1 MNEKIAVFVSGKGS
15 NAQKIQAFFELD
27 PLIHV
32 ELILS
37 EKQNPS
43 LERWCLEKSVRFS
56 IIDQGQ
62 ASNTEHLHAH
72 CSALGAQW
80 IVLAGYLKKIPEGL
94 IKLYPDRIINLHPAL
109 LPKYGGKGMYGD
121 YVHQAVLA
129 ANESQSGITIHLVN
143 KEYDKG
149 EILAQIK
156 IKLDDFESLESL
168 RTKIQLIEH
177 LHFPQVIR
185 DYIIKKTTFLN
196 EETTF

>member
-1 MNEKIAVFVSGKGS
+1 MDEKIAVFVSGKGS
-15 NAQKIQAFFELD
+15 NARKIQEFFEFNL
-27 PLIHV
+27 LIHV
-32 ELILS
+32 VLILS

-43 LERWCLEKSVRFS
+43 LERWCLEKGVRFS
-56 IIDQGQ
+56 LIEQGQ
-62 ASNTEHLHAH
+62 GSDTEHLHAH
-72 CSALGAQW
+72 CSALGVQW

-94 IKLYPDRIINLHPAL
+94 IELYPDRIINLHPAL

-129 ANESQSGITIHLVN
+129 ANERQSGITIHLVN

-156 IKLDDFESLESL
+156 INLDNLESLESL
-168 RTKIQLIEH
+168 RTKIQLLEH
-177 LHFPQVIR
+177 LHFSQVIY
-185 DYIIKKTTFLN
+185 DYIIKKTTVLD